1 MQQPRATTSKE
12 TGLDKRFLQRT
23 ATRGNRC
30 RRIVALEKVAGT
42 SPVGHTLRF
51 RIDIDVSRTLVPGSS
66 DGRAEPALVGETR
79 SEDRQ
84 DQGRGSARCA
94 SPSERRRRGMLE
106 DQRAEDRAQP
116 LAHTGGYL
124 VEGEDPALLARAR
137 TKTRSSAAFVD
148 RGHRPRSVTSG
159 NPTLPLIVSS
169 VCVVIVLLFF
179 VRIFGCRLVL
189 SGSWQLR
196 RVLAAHEDRYRAR
209 VAFADPLFDLLLGGS
224 SEAVEVPR
232 QIRHKRV
239 GLVPDSVFHNVLHSR
254 SSSLPLS
261 QLTAFFRSVRLTF
274 SVGLC
279 RNSP

>member
-94 SPSERRRRGMLE
+94 SPSERRRGGMLE

-116 LAHTGGYL
+116 LAHTRGYL

-137 TKTRSSAAFVD
+137 TKTRGSAAFVD
-148 RGHRPRSVTSG
+148 RGHRLRSVTSG
-159 NPTLPLIVSS
+159 NPAFPLSYAVFAWSS
-169 VCVVIVLLFF
+169 FF
-179 VRIFGCRLVL
+179 SSCGFSDAGSYYREVGNSEGC
-189 SGSWQLR
+189 LR
-196 RVLAAHEDRYRAR
+196 RTRIATAR
-209 VAFADPLFDLLLGGS
+209 G
-224 SEAVEVPR
+224 
-232 QIRHKRV
+232 
-239 GLVPDSVFHNVLHSR
+239 
-254 SSSLPLS
+254 
-261 QLTAFFRSVRLTF
+261 
-274 SVGLC
+274 
-279 RNSP
+279 